1 MPRAVAPH
9 PARALTRPSALKHYT
24 APSSSCR
31 WEVSAGSAVVTFEPG
46 SVRNMPPPVL
56 TFVRQ
61 SLTGGT
67 STAGL
72 VLTGQ
77 WRQAA

>member
-1 MPRAVAPH
+1 
-9 PARALTRPSALKHYT
+9 
-24 APSSSCR
+24 
-31 WEVSAGSAVVTFEPG
+31 
-46 SVRNMPPPVL
+46 MPPPVL